1 MNRIS
6 DLLRQAQAVKD
17 NIKELNSKSEEIS
30 YLGESKDGLVEITLS
45 GKFEPQFVKIKAEVL
60 DVSQIK
66 DLESSVLGSIKMAR
80 DLTHNDYKSKL
91 KNLTGGIEPPPGLAL
106 PF

>member
-6 DLLRQAQAVKD
+6 DLLRQAQGVKD

-30 YLGESKDGLVEITLS
+30 YLGESKDGLVEITLN
-45 GKFEPQFVKIKAEVL
+45 GKFEPQFVRIKSKVL
-60 DVSQIK
+60 DAFQLK
-66 DLESSVLGSIKMAR
+66 DLEASVLDAIKAAR
-80 DLTHNDYKSKL
+80 NLAHKDYKSKL
-91 KNLTGGIEPPPGLAL
+91 KNLTGGIKLPPGLDL